1 MPVAAQPI
9 HASARPSSRPLAF
22 PPKTRG
28 RSPMSP
34 KDLDRAPRSVG
45 AQQNGVSRR
54 TFLTASAAVG
64 GGFLL
69 DFSIPAF
76 ATGESGASA
85 KSATLNAYIR
95 IMPNGE
101 TFIVNKN

>member
-1 MPVAAQPI
+1 
-9 HASARPSSRPLAF
+9 
-22 PPKTRG
+22 
-28 RSPMSP
+28 MSP
-34 KDLDRAPRSVG
+34 KDLDRAPRSAG
-45 AQQNGVSRR
+45 ARHGGVSRR

-64 GGFLL
+64 GGLLL

-76 ATGESGASA
+76 AVGEGGAAA

-101 TFIVNKN
+101 TFIVNKNPEIGQGIKTSFPMIVAEELDVAWKD